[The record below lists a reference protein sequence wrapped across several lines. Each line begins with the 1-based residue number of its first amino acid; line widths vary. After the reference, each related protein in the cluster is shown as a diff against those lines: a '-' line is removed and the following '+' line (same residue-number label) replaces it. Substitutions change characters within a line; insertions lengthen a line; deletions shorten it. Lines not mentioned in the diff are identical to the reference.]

1 MDDSMVGPQQKPQLY
16 KDTGLEQ
23 RLAILRRDAE
33 LKIFEPLRTHGW
45 TVSIEEEVRRGE
57 YLLISAERGG
67 HRHRI
72 ALLYSCATDNAVYK
86 AAAQQAE
93 HIFFNSEPYKLESFA
108 YGLDK
113 PVGPASDFHAL
124 LLTWNAASS
133 EGKFAPAAVENVPVA
148 SSRPKHRVLLS
159 EEPIDAIWLRLR
171 QLQSVTLA
179 KKIIAERASQG
190 GTSLSKESIGS
201 KAEGVAYALRNATDY
216 FRTADIRN
224 VSQRVLNLYYG
235 SMAFAFAEMLASPH
249 GPSTLTD
256 IEDSTK
262 RGHGLY
268 TLDGLR
274 GGLENLVVGIET
286 PGFYPAWIKSM
297 GIAVDAVPNRNK
309 RPHQYEELAKLPA
322 WSWLTIEQ
330 LFGRIPEVA
339 DLFNDIFESA
349 PGWITPFY
357 DQSANQGVSLF
368 GSNTPPSRSYVQFVD
383 ESSRFTKQ
391 DIAAFPG
398 PISEIAEVTS
408 EHPGRYFRAAIDH
421 GGKGVWWEALQLHHS
436 PFKRNTLILPI
447 FETVGEYRAIC
458 LALLYGLSIVVRYR
472 PSIWRRVQEGDLDH
486 MRALTE
492 AFLAV
497 VERVLPEQFLECITG
512 QQVSAKQPGSFF

>member
-1 MDDSMVGPQQKPQLY
+1 MISSRRIPQLHN
-16 KDTGLEQ
+16 DAGLEQ

-33 LKIFEPLRTHGW
+33 LKFFEPLRTHGW
-45 TVSIEEEVRRGE
+45 TVSVEQEFRHGE
-57 YLLISAERGG
+57 YLLIAAERGG

-72 ALLYSCATDNAVYK
+72 ALLYSSATDNAVYK
-86 AAAQQAE
+86 AAARLAE
-93 HIFFNSEPYKLESFA
+93 HIFFNGEPYMVDSFA

-113 PVGPASDFHAL
+113 PVGPASDFHSL
-124 LLTWNAASS
+124 LLVWNATSS
-133 EGKFAPAAVENVPVA
+133 EGKFAPSGDKTAPATA
-148 SSRPKHRVLLS
+148 SRPKHRVLLS
-159 EEPIDAIWLRLR
+159 EEPIEAIWLRLR

-179 KKIIAERASQG
+179 KKTISERALQEAAP
-190 GTSLSKESIGS
+190 LAEDAVCS
-201 KAEGVAYALRNATDY
+201 KAEGVAYALRNAMDY
-216 FRTADIRN
+216 FHTNDIRN

-235 SMAFAFAEMLASPH
+235 SMAFAFAEMLASPL
-249 GPSTLTD
+249 GPSALVE
-256 IEDSTK
+256 IEESTK

-297 GIAVDAVPNRNK
+297 GIATDAVPSRNK
-309 RPHQYEELAKLPA
+309 RPQQYQELGKLPA

-330 LFGRIPEVA
+330 LFGRIPEVS

-349 PGWITPFY
+349 PGWVLPFY
-357 DQSANQGVSLF
+357 DQSANQGLSLF
-368 GSNTPPSRSYVQFVD
+368 GSKKPPSRSYVQFMD
-383 ESSRFTKQ
+383 KSSRLTKE

-398 PISEIAEVTS
+398 PIHEIAEVAA
-408 EHPGRYFRAAIDH
+408 EHPGRYFRAAVDH
-421 GGKGVWWEALQLHHS
+421 TGKSVWWEALQLHHS
-436 PFKRNTLILPI
+436 PFKRNALILPI
-447 FETVGEYRAIC
+447 FETVSEYRAIC

-486 MRALTE
+486 MRVLIE

-497 VERVLPEQFLECITG
+497 VERVLPEQFLERISG
-512 QQVSAKQPGSFF
+512 QRVSAKQPGSFF